1 MYSVADKKGQ
11 KVLVFGGASPA
22 GRRHVLLA
30 LSQAAVGRGFGK
42 GADAVDAGF
51 EVVDGDLR
59 RLLDEEDERL
69 DAVEKGFRIVSA

>member
-1 MYSVADKKGQ
+1 M
-11 KVLVFGGASPA
+11 FGGAFPA
-22 GRRHVLLA
+22 GRRRVLLA
-30 LSQAAVGRGFGK
+30 LSQAAVGRGFGE

-69 DAVEKGFRIVSA
+69 HAVEKGFRIVSA